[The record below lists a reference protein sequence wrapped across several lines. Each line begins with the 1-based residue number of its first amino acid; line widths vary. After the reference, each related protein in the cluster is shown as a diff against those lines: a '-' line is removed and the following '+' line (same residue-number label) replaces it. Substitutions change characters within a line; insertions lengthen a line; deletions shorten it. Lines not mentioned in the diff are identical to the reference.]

1 MLEVWGIFRMSQN
14 IEMSDECAAL
24 LKRQAEASGITI
36 GAWVEVLARVHGD
49 AKSGRRKKKAAAAQ
63 DIESRSGL
71 NWLPDTVQRVPR
83 TQLREPPFVRLVY
96 PL

>member
-1 MLEVWGIFRMSQN
+1 MSQY
-14 IEMSDECAAL
+14 IEMSDECVEL

-49 AKSGRRKKKAAAAQ
+49 APSGRRKKKAAAAPPP
-63 DIESRSGL
+63 ESRSGL
-71 NWLPDTVQRVPR
+71 NWLPDNVERVPR
-83 TQLREPPFVRLVY
+83 TQLRQPPFVRLVY